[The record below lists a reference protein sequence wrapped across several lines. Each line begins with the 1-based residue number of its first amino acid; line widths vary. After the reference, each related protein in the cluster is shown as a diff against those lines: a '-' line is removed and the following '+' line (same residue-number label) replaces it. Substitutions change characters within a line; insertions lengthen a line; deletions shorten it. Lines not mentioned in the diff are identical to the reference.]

1 MRKLE
6 LARAMAANPKLLIAD
21 EAMAGLSGTEVDEI
35 LQLLM
40 SMKERG
46 VAVLMIEHIMRA
58 VMHFSDR
65 LVVLVAGTK
74 IADGDPQVVINNPD
88 VVKAYLGE

>member
-1 MRKLE
+1 
-6 LARAMAANPKLLIAD
+6 
-21 EAMAGLSGTEVDEI
+21 
-35 LQLLM
+35 M